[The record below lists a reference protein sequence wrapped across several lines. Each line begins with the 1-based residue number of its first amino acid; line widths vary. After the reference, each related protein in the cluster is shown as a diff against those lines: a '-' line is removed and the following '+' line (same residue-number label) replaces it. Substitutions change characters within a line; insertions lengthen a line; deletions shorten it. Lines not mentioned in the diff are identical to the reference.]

1 MKVKVYHIG
10 EQMVDRWPLPR
21 DPIRI
26 TYEEEEKMTKYF
38 IETKNED
45 FVIDVPADAQVVTDT
60 IYGNNDS
67 PVGEL
72 RVVRREI
79 VKNTG
84 PDWANVQYNDH
95 VLARWE
101 GVVACR
107 SEEVSRVDPEVA

>member
-1 MKVKVYHIG
+1 
-10 EQMVDRWPLPR
+10 
-21 DPIRI
+21 
-26 TYEEEEKMTKYF
+26 MTKYF

-72 RVVRREI
+72 RVVRRQV

-84 PDWANVQYNDH
+84 HDWSNVQYNDH
-95 VLARWE
+95 VLARYE

>member
-26 TYEEEEKMTKYF
+26 TYEEEETMTKYF
-38 IETKNED
+38 VETKNED
-45 FVIDVPADAQVVTDT
+45 FIIDVPADAQVVTDT

-72 RVVRREI
+72 RVVRRQI
-79 VKNTG
+79 VSNDNEWGKSHN
-84 PDWANVQYNDH
+84 YNDH
-95 VLARWE
+95 VLARYE